1 MGRDK
6 PDLGIHCGR
15 RAYGRHNHRMRQINN
30 MVVAITGASAGIGR
44 ALAVELSK
52 RGARLALAARRTD
65 KLNEL
70 NHELGGRHLVVPC
83 DVADADACA
92 AFVTQTYYYFGV
104 LDTLVCNA
112 GYGLLRTVVETTP
125 AEWQAIIATNVYG
138 TTNCIRAAVPLM
150 LKQELRDRWR
160 GQIMIVSSCLA
171 RRSGP
176 DAGAYSA
183 TKAAQLSIAEAL
195 RLELDEQQIAVT
207 SVHPIGTLSDFFD
220 QAEARSGRKAR
231 RSVGEPTQ
239 TPEQVS
245 IRMVRGI
252 EQPCVEVW
260 PYAMSRWVFGAA
272 TLFPKLTDGMVK
284 RRWQR
289 GVL

>member
-1 MGRDK
+1 
-6 PDLGIHCGR
+6 
-15 RAYGRHNHRMRQINN
+15 MRQINQ

-52 RGARLALAARRTD
+52 RGARLALAARRRD
-65 KLNEL
+65 KLEAL
-70 NHELGGRHLVVPC
+70 NNELGGGHLVVPC
-83 DVADADACA
+83 DVADAEACA
-92 AFVTQTYYYFGV
+92 AFVKQTHNHFGAF
-104 LDTLVCNA
+104 DTLVCNA
-112 GYGLLRTVVETTP
+112 GYGLMRTIVETTP
-125 AEWQAIIATNVYG
+125 AEWQEIMATNVYG

-150 LKQELRDRWR
+150 LAQELRDHWR

-195 RLELDEQQIAVT
+195 RLEVADNNIAVT

-220 QAEARSGRKAR
+220 QAEVRSGRKSR
-231 RSVGEPTQ
+231 RSAGEPTQ
-239 TPEQVS
+239 TPEQVA

-284 RRWQR
+284 RRWER